1 MKRPGARSPPNFMG
15 IGPVRTI
22 RENKENAGQE
32 PYNKEMASRGAPGRQ
47 RKLTEKAKE
56 AQQQEIDVDD
66 VIEVTAASKDKT
78 NATDPMAIIM
88 ALLIELK
95 AELAETKRQVAD
107 QAIAIQTLMA
117 LVQAQPASV
126 QIPSGA
132 SPTYA
137 AIARTPP
144 DSRPSNLSSPTSAPT
159 LPSRLTDT
167 LYCTVDI
174 SGVEEEERNRAGPGS
189 IRDNIEREIRAAE
202 GRESWKCIATTRDP
216 RTMSV

>member
-1 MKRPGARSPPNFMG
+1 
-15 IGPVRTI
+15 
-22 RENKENAGQE
+22 
-32 PYNKEMASRGAPGRQ
+32 MASRGASGRQ
-47 RKLTEKAKE
+47 RKPTEKAKE
-56 AQQQEIDVDD
+56 AQQQAIDVEDT
-66 VIEVTAASKDKT
+66 IEVTITDKSNASAA
-78 NATDPMAIIM
+78 DPSANMT
-88 ALLIELK
+88 ALLLELMKLQKQQFEELKAELTTMK

-107 QAIAIQTLMA
+107 QAITIQALMA

-174 SGVEEEERNRAGPGS
+174 SRVEEEERNRAGPG
-189 IRDNIEREIRAAE
+189 ID
-202 GRESWKCIATTRDP
+202 
-216 RTMSV
+216 